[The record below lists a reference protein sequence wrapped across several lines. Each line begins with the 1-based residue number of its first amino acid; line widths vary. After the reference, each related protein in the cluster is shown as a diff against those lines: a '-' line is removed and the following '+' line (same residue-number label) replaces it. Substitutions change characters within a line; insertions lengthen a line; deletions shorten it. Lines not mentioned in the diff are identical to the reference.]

1 MILWRLRGITS
12 EFVCSIQRAP
22 NGYRLVVRGAD
33 DTALEQLL
41 PNVGHARLKAARLRE
56 ELIEIGFSVFV

>member
-41 PNVGHARLKAARLRE
+41 PDVGHARLKAARLRE
-56 ELIEIGFSVFV
+56 

>member
-22 NGYRLVVRGAD
+22 NGYRLVVSGAGEA
-33 DTALEQLL
+33 ALDQLL
-41 PNVGHARLKAARLRE
+41 PNVGHAQMKAARLRE

>member
-22 NGYRLVVRGAD
+22 NGYRLVVRGAG

-41 PNVGHARLKAARLRE
+41 PNVGHAQMKAARLRE